1 MESVEN
7 MPAVNSPVMNKP
19 TVIAVA
25 VPGKIARGYAAWMGL
40 MERTPS
46 KKVEFG
52 TWWRLGAR
60 YWRVSWIEATGE
72 LYAVEAKPSDR
83 FVVLSS
89 MGKKQ
94 VNDLMRKWM
103 DGDNLEALLKRFQI
117 TLV

>member
-1 MESVEN
+1 
-7 MPAVNSPVMNKP
+7 
-19 TVIAVA
+19 
-25 VPGKIARGYAAWMGL
+25 

-52 TWWRLGAR
+52 TWWRLGAM

-117 TLV
+117 TLM